1 MRYPCSKVSGN
12 SGTFPVKLEQ
22 FKNIEDIDA
31 YLKEIDNVIAQENAK
46 FEASKK
52 ALEKKANLK
61 NKK

>member
-1 MRYPCSKVSGN
+1 MYTVIHEFYGMWVIS
-12 SGTFPVKLEQ
+12 Q

-31 YLKEIDNVIAQENAK
+31 YLKEIDSVIAQENAK

-52 ALEKKANLK
+52 ALENKANLK